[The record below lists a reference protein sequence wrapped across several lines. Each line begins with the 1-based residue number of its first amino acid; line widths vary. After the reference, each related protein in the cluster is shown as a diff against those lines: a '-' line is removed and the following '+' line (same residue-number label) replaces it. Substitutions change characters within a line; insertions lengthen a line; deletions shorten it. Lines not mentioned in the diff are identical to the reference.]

1 MKKGFLKNILT
12 LGIIGL
18 ISGGL
23 VGCGSNTESNS
34 EVTSVSNSQGVNS
47 LEKIKETGKLVIG
60 MSADYAPYEFHKVI
74 DGKDEVVGFDV
85 DIANEIAESLGVKL
99 EITEMDFGML
109 IAALQ
114 TGKIDMIV
122 SGMSPN
128 DERRENV
135 DFSDIYYEATQS
147 VLVLDSDKE
156 TYTTLESLANKK
168 IGAQMGTI
176 QVSIAEEQIEN
187 ATITEL
193 TKVSQLVT
201 ELKSNKVNAVIVEKP
216 VAETILKSNDDLFLT
231 DIDIKYEDGGA
242 AIAVKKGSDDLLNE
256 INEIIDELKNSG
268 KIDEFV
274 VNANELASN

>member
-1 MKKGFLKNILT
+1 MKKGFLKSVLT
-12 LGIIGL
+12 LGIIGVISSGL
-18 ISGGL
+18 I
-23 VGCGSNTESNS
+23 GCGSNIENNE
-34 EVTSVSNSQGVNS
+34 EVTSVSSSEGINS
-47 LEKIKETGKLVIG
+47 LEKIKESGKLVVG

-74 DGKDEVVGFDV
+74 DGKDEIVGFDV
-85 DIANEIAESLGVKL
+85 DIANEIAENLGVEL

-147 VLVLDSDKE
+147 VLILGSDKE
-156 TYTTLESLANKK
+156 TYTSLDSLANKK

-187 ATITEL
+187 ANITEL

-216 VAETILKSNDDLFLT
+216 VAETILKSNSDLHLT

-256 INEIIDELKNSG
+256 VNDIIDELKTNG

-274 VNANELASN
+274 VNANELSSN

>member
-1 MKKGFLKNILT
+1 MKKGFLKSVLT
-12 LGIIGL
+12 LGIIGV
-18 ISGGL
+18 ISSGL
-23 VGCGSNTESNS
+23 VGCGSSAESNS
-34 EVTSVSNSQGVNS
+34 EVTSVSSSEGIDS
-47 LEKIKETGKLVIG
+47 LEKIKESGKLVVG

-74 DGKDEVVGFDV
+74 DGKDEIVGFDV
-85 DIANEIAESLGVKL
+85 DIANEIAESLGVEL

-147 VLVLDSDKE
+147 VLILGSDKD
-156 TYTTLESLANKK
+156 TYTSLESLANKR

-187 ATITEL
+187 ANITEL

-216 VAETILKSNDDLFLT
+216 VAETVLKSNSDLHLT

-256 INEIIDELKNSG
+256 VNSIIDELKTSG

-274 VNANELASN
+274 VNANELSSN